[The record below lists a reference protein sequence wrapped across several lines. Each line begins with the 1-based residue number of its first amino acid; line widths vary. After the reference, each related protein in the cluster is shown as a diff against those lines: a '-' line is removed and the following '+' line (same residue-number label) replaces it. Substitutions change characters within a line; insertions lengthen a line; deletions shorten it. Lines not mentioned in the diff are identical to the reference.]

1 MTEIP
6 ATVGEYLR
14 KTREARGISL
24 EQAAQV
30 TRVRLPYLIAIEN
43 DEPSGLPSAVQARG
57 FLRLYASFL
66 EIPAQP
72 LLDGWKAGSFTPPSP
87 TDGIPVPTP
96 VIPAPADQTPQPLT
110 ISEPEPAEI
119 ILPLPPDLV
128 EYSETE
134 DSTEVGSNGNT
145 AVQQRGSDQIF
156 QEIGVILRERRESLH
171 LSVADIERFTR
182 LRAYYIQALEQAKV
196 DDLPSLVQG
205 RGMLSN
211 YAEFLDLDS
220 EGLMLKFAD
229 ALQTR
234 RLELSAPPAGAAEKR
249 ASTPLSKGRG
259 GKPPSWRRFLTLDM
273 VLGGGLFLVLIVFV
287 LWGAGRVINLQRE
300 EAQPTLASIS
310 DILMTPNAELVSPTV
325 DMTASVT
332 PMVAVANTQA
342 PPAVVEN
349 TAEATELVV
358 PTLGSAPISV
368 YIVASQRAW
377 MRVTVDTTIVFD
389 GRVVPGNAYPFT
401 GRESIELLTGN
412 GAALQVVYNE
422 NNLGSLGT
430 MGEVVEIAFTR
441 DGTVVPT
448 AQPTITPSPT
458 TQPTATLQPTL
469 PKITPSI
476 TPYVP

>member
-182 LRAYYIQALEQAKV
+182 LR
-196 DDLPSLVQG
+196 
-205 RGMLSN
+205 
-211 YAEFLDLDS
+211 
-220 EGLMLKFAD
+220 GLLH
-229 ALQTR
+229 
-234 RLELSAPPAGAAEKR
+234 
-249 ASTPLSKGRG
+249 
-259 GKPPSWRRFLTLDM
+259 
-273 VLGGGLFLVLIVFV
+273 
-287 LWGAGRVINLQRE
+287 
-300 EAQPTLASIS
+300 
-310 DILMTPNAELVSPTV
+310 
-325 DMTASVT
+325 
-332 PMVAVANTQA
+332 
-342 PPAVVEN
+342 
-349 TAEATELVV
+349 
-358 PTLGSAPISV
+358 
-368 YIVASQRAW
+368 
-377 MRVTVDTTIVFD
+377 
-389 GRVVPGNAYPFT
+389 PGT
-401 GRESIELLTGN
+401 GTGES
-412 GAALQVVYNE
+412 
-422 NNLGSLGT
+422 
-430 MGEVVEIAFTR
+430 R
-441 DGTVVPT
+441 
-448 AQPTITPSPT
+448 
-458 TQPTATLQPTL
+458 
-469 PKITPSI
+469 
-476 TPYVP
+476 